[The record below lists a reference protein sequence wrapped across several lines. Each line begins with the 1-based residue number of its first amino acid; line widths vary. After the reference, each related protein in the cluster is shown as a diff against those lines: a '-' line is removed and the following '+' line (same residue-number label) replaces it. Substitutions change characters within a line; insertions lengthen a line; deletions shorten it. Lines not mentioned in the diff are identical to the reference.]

1 MLDQKRKRSERYC
14 RSKEMLKRQEEL
26 QRQDERDEILLQ
38 EELQAIEIELRR
50 QRQRMQKGKKNGQKY
65 QFAKNPP
72 LAKPKQHWRKSLS
85 WSAINS
91 FHKEQFSHYT
101 YKAIFLAGCIF

>member
-1 MLDQKRKRSERYC
+1 
-14 RSKEMLKRQEEL
+14 MLKRQEEL

-85 WSAINS
+85 WSAINF
-91 FHKEQFSHYT
+91 FHKEQFSHCT

>member
-1 MLDQKRKRSERYC
+1 
-14 RSKEMLKRQEEL
+14 MLKRQEEL

-38 EELQAIEIELRR
+38 EELQAIELELRR
-50 QRQRMQKGKKNGQKY
+50 QRQRMQKSKKNGQKY
-65 QFAKNPP
+65 QFAKNLP

-85 WSAINS
+85 WSAIKS
-91 FHKEQFSHYT
+91 FHQEQFSHYT